1 MIMIKGCHLY
11 IGDMAYFLNLTI
23 PQNIILILVS
33 LYVIILQ
40 LIIIIITKWYKTY
53 GLRVFQMMSGLIAPK
68 SIGIYDKKL
77 IFKFD

>member
-1 MIMIKGCHLY
+1 
-11 IGDMAYFLNLTI
+11 MAYFLNLTI

-40 LIIIIITKWYKTY
+40 LIYYYNYKNGIKTY

-68 SIGIYDKKL
+68 SIGIYDKK
-77 IFKFD
+77 INF